1 MVESVLRQYPD
12 LANAVGMQISI
23 HQRGI
28 FTEPD
33 QMGKGLEE
41 VFP

>member
-1 MVESVLRQYPD
+1 
-12 LANAVGMQISI
+12 MQISI